1 MKAASLKNSKKEK
14 LSISYNDAG
23 STSNE
28 ILEEDNEDEEMEDD
42 QLSINTS
49 KEDNFDYEDVEE
61 GEPSEIRKISY
72 VDELNNQRDYSRNA
86 QSDLFL
92 QPNTDP

>member
-1 MKAASLKNSKKEK
+1 
-14 LSISYNDAG
+14 
-23 STSNE
+23 
-28 ILEEDNEDEEMEDD
+28 MEDD

-72 VDELNNQRDYSRNA
+72 VDELNY
-86 QSDLFL
+86 
-92 QPNTDP
+92 

>member
-1 MKAASLKNSKKEK
+1 LKAASLKNSKKEK